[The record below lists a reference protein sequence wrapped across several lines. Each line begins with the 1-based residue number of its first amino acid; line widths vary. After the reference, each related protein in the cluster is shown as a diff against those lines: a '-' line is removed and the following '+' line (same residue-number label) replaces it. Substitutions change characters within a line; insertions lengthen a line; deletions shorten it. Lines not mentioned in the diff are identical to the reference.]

1 MQEFIRNVKNNELGR
16 MSATWTYMLL
26 SVAFVALNFCTLK
39 NLLPWI
45 DEVMLLDTAY
55 NAAFR
60 GMWETTAWYR
70 VAGQTPFSTYPP
82 LYQWLIA
89 VWMRLFGGSLVA
101 ARSLNLL
108 FTFALGAASLR
119 LLKRRGMRLTHGSV
133 AVFSLLLWGTCEM
146 AWMYRNGRPDVLCA
160 LLTVLTFLALDS
172 CLFDCGQQE
181 VKRMAV
187 VVCSAALVCAGLQAG
202 VYLLT
207 CWTYIFIVWKERRR
221 DVARLL
227 CHVLTGFLLGGI
239 IVSLFMFAHGRLMVF
254 VCSVV
259 PYSSTLSRAALHVLP
274 WMGKVLGFSVA
285 RYTTKLLELQTD
297 AGICES
303 LASATEYRSFYV
315 LASIALAAL
324 LCRYKRHIRKLIR
337 DTGFLTL
344 LFAAF
349 VPVAMNLAGRF
360 TEYYRWM
367 MFLPLLGVVVSI
379 SCKSSVWR
387 VVFVVAAVVL
397 SFSGVRSM
405 LPSSDRNYSRMC
417 EFVRRQSIK
426 QTDAVVCP
434 FALFYE
440 MKPMCETCYFVGIY
454 PTEYVQRVD
463 YIIEA
468 TDGNRTDQPIVAY
481 RRQLMAD
488 TTMVLTA
495 IDSLEQPPLK
505 IYRVKKKLSRA
516 ENKLLQVGI

>member
-16 MSATWTYMLL
+16 MSATWTYVLL
-26 SVAFVALNFCTLK
+26 SLAFVALNFCTLN
-39 NLLPWI
+39 NLMPWI

-60 GMWETTAWYR
+60 GIWETTAWYR

-82 LYQWLIA
+82 LYQWLVA

-101 ARSLNLL
+101 ARSLNLI

-146 AWMYRNGRPDVLCA
+146 AWMYRNGRPDMLCA
-160 LLTVLTFLALDS
+160 LLTVLTFLAIDS
-172 CLFDCGQQE
+172 CLSCSRQQRAM
-181 VKRMAV
+181 RMAV
-187 VVCSAALVCAGLQAG
+187 VVCSAALICAGLQTG

-207 CWTYIFIVWKERRR
+207 CWTYLFIVLRQRRR

-227 CHVLTGFLLGGI
+227 CLVLAGFLLGGTM
-239 IVSLFMFAHGRLMVF
+239 VSLFMFAHGRLMAF

-259 PYSSTLSRAALHVLP
+259 PYSSTLSRVAQHVLP
-274 WMGKVLGFSVA
+274 WMGEVLGFSVA
-285 RYTTKLLELQTD
+285 RYTAKLQELQT
-297 AGICES
+297 GVGFCQS
-303 LASATEYRSFYV
+303 LASAAQYRSFYV
-315 LASIALAAL
+315 LAAIVLAAL
-324 LCRYKRHIRKLIR
+324 LCRYKQHFRRMTR
-337 DTGFLTL
+337 DTRFQTL
-344 LFAAF
+344 LFSAF
-349 VPVAMNLAGRF
+349 IPVAMNLAGRF

-367 MFLPLLGVVVSI
+367 MFLPLLGVVVSV
-379 SCKSSVWR
+379 SCRSRGWR
-387 VVFVVAAVVL
+387 VVFGVAAVAL
-397 SFSGVRSM
+397 AFSGVRSM
-405 LPSSDRNYSRMC
+405 LPSSDWNYSRVC
-417 EFVRRQSIK
+417 DFVRRQPIK

-434 FALFYE
+434 FVLFYE

-488 TTMVLTA
+488 TTMVLTT

-516 ENKLLQVGI
+516 ENNLPQVGK